1 MHADMYVF
9 KLCGVAIH
17 NRAHGVAIKV
27 QYLSSAKFVCQTVL
41 RLSIMRVNSEKAIRL
56 LIRLRNLFNKFV

>member
-17 NRAHGVAIKV
+17 NNNRAHGVAIKV
-27 QYLSSAKFVCQTVL
+27 QYLTSAEFVCQTVL

-56 LIRLRNLFNKFV
+56 LIQA